1 MEHLKAAALD
11 VTLLVTTVRALG
23 AGNAD
28 EAHDQRKAR
37 KRWAGELKRAVAGY
51 LAALWRSDDAQ
62 FDVSAL
68 DRCRVAAEREMRHA
82 LRDRTRIK
90 AMLEQQPQGL
100 AGYVTARND
109 LWRLAHVIVHLRAVR
124 LLLERHG
131 FEAVASSRRGP
142 GRRLQRRLRRA
153 MLDYARSLM
162 RSAGPGLATFAGR
175 QAAIARLDA
184 RSVESADKLL
194 QAAAGVESV
203 RRLVEDG
210 VVRPMRAIVEDWAIT
225 RRGPDDSAGL
235 SPGVSPVTTLR
246 QGHSGS
252 ESWER

>member
-1 MEHLKAAALD
+1 MEHLKSAALD

-23 AGNAD
+23 ADDAN
-28 EAHDQRKAR
+28 EALDQRKAR

-62 FDVSAL
+62 FDVLAL
-68 DRCRVAAEREMRHA
+68 NRCRVAAEREMKHA

-90 AMLEQQPQGL
+90 AILEQQPQGL

-109 LWRLAHVIVHLRAVR
+109 LWRLAHVIVHLRAAR

-131 FEAVASSRRGP
+131 FEAVASSRRSP

-162 RSAGPGLATFAGR
+162 RSAGPGLATMAGR
-175 QAAIARLDA
+175 QSAVARLDA
-184 RSVESADKLL
+184 RSFEGTDKLL
-194 QAAAGVESV
+194 QATADFETA

-210 VVRPMRAIVEDWAIT
+210 VVRPMRAIVEDWAT
-225 RRGPDDSAGL
+225 SRRAADEAAP
-235 SPGVSPVTTLR
+235 
-246 QGHSGS
+246 
-252 ESWER
+252 

>member
-1 MEHLKAAALD
+1 MEHLKSAALD

-23 AGNAD
+23 AGDTN
-28 EAHDQRKAR
+28 EAHDQRKVR

-68 DRCRVAAEREMRHA
+68 NRCRVAAEREMKHA

-90 AMLEQQPQGL
+90 AILEQQAQGL

-109 LWRLAHVIVHLRAVR
+109 LWRLAHVIVHLRAAR
-124 LLLERHG
+124 LLLERRG
-131 FEAVASSRRGP
+131 FEAVASSRRSP

-153 MLDYARSLM
+153 MLDYARALM
-162 RSAGPGLATFAGR
+162 RGAGPGLASMAGR
-175 QAAIARLDA
+175 QSAVAHLDA
-184 RSVESADKLL
+184 RSFESADKLL
-194 QAAAGVESV
+194 HTAADFETA

-210 VVRPMRAIVEDWAIT
+210 VVHPMRAIVEDWAT
-225 RRGPDDSAGL
+225 GRRAADGPA
-235 SPGVSPVTTLR
+235 P
-246 QGHSGS
+246 
-252 ESWER
+252 